1 VRSTRGEGSKSFGES
16 KVLFLVHL
24 REQTSSPSCRFQEIQ
39 TTREQRCVHEAS
51 LERVLKK
58 RRESAGAFLC
68 LKKGKH
74 ARRFDVGGHR
84 SFFSSPRRHC
94 CCLHS
99 PLNALS
105 LPATPRRGSAGRG
118 GRPELGL
125 RERLPTPLRESKARK
140 ERRSF
145 FLLCL
150 RPSEGVSG
158 AKKGDSTGKKVF
170 FFFLSWV
177 NATPSL
183 PLVSLFSS
191 HFLPLPSP
199 LSCNTMRAAA
209 LAPSPRSA
217 AAFAS
222 AAPRRASAV
231 APLAAKPTKAADFRG
246 LSNDEIDT
254 AVAES
259 KRALFD
265 MRIAQKT
272 RQVRRR
278 WFRASLGGSHV
289 AKEGAPGAIRKAASR
304 AVVAVFV
311 VVEQHRRLVA
321 TTILPPDS
329 SCFAQGFCSVRH
341 CAGAGLVNAGASS
354 RRKSVSKRRIGRNSE
369 TTTTSAFCFLLQP
382 PLDLLP
388 LFFFFLPPL
397 ACSPLFL
404 CPLSLSLSPSPS
416 LEPPHPENNSE
427 TNRTSRART
436 LAGTRPRSRRC

>member
-1 VRSTRGEGSKSFGES
+1 MHPEKRKEQRRRKKTRVRSTRGEGSKSFGES

-183 PLVSLFSS
+183 LSLFFQRISS
-191 HFLPLPSP
+191 LFLRLSLATPCAPQPSRPPPGAQQPSP
-199 LSCNTMRAAA
+199 L
-209 LAPSPRSA
+209 LLP
-217 AAFAS
+217 
-222 AAPRRASAV
+222 AAPRPWPRSQ
-231 APLAAKPTKAADFRG
+231 PSPPRPQT
-246 LSNDEIDT
+246 S
-254 AVAES
+254 
-259 KRALFD
+259 
-265 MRIAQKT
+265 
-272 RQVRRR
+272 
-278 WFRASLGGSHV
+278 
-289 AKEGAPGAIRKAASR
+289 AASP
-304 AVVAVFV
+304 
-311 VVEQHRRLVA
+311 
-321 TTILPPDS
+321 TTRSTRP
-329 SCFAQGFCSVRH
+329 
-341 CAGAGLVNAGASS
+341 
-354 RRKSVSKRRIGRNSE
+354 
-369 TTTTSAFCFLLQP
+369 
-382 PLDLLP
+382 
-388 LFFFFLPPL
+388 
-397 ACSPLFL
+397 
-404 CPLSLSLSPSPS
+404 SPSPS
-416 LEPPHPENNSE
+416 ARSS
-427 TNRTSRART
+427 TCASRRRPDRFVEDGFVRLSGART
-436 LAGTRPRSRRC
+436 